1 MFGWLLFVRAR
12 ALLLAVVRRVDPG
25 RPRYLLVPVLVG
37 CAVLAAWQL
46 RTAFIPV
53 VGEHN
58 WRQADTY
65 SIAFNFVHES
75 PDFFHPRIDW
85 SRGRS
90 GVMGMEAP
98 IYPFLCSIAMRVFG
112 DAPAIAR
119 LVSWVLFALGVG
131 MAARSLRPRSKRS
144 VAVGFVVMALTSPM
158 MLFESRQIQPD
169 AAMVAFL
176 MIAAALFHE
185 SSKSNARKTFGL
197 GLAAYTVA
205 VLTKSPALC
214 IAPALWMLSWSGGAI
229 TRARVVSRGLWFLVP
244 LFAFAAWSEWS
255 KHLDATYAAGEAYFW
270 TGFEWSR
277 VIADV
282 QNQDLVRNVLLRIV
296 PGYAVSWVLFPAVL
310 AGIVLGFERE
320 NRPIAIPML
329 LWLAIGVAFCVAF
342 SGRVRTHWYYALIVA
357 PPLAYL
363 GALALGRLFDLMR
376 ALDRP
381 SFVSMWAAAFVLLAL
396 VTSPLAGGP
405 LRSLG
410 DVPGA
415 SDFPSFT
422 TWVGESGLLALA
434 LFEAI
439 AVAVT
444 FVPRFPHA
452 RAAYV
457 GLVVLGCGLALP
469 RAWHDAREAL
479 LWRARAPEWQRVE
492 ADAAEL
498 RRAVDA
504 VSTRSDLFVVDGEN
518 PWYLHLALRKGW
530 VHEPHELDRAR
541 LAAYAARG
549 ARFFVHF
556 TDHGEVPAGVRG
568 RAPLAR
574 GERWQLHCIDP
585 GGCNAPVASVG
596 GETRLLGAR

>member
-1 MFGWLLFVRAR
+1 MLGWLFFVRAR
-12 ALLLAVVRRVDPG
+12 ALLLGVFRCVDPG
-25 RPRYLLVPVLVG
+25 RPRYLLVPVLIG
-37 CAVLAAWQL
+37 CAVLAGWQL

-75 PDFFHPRIDW
+75 ADFFHPRIDW

-98 IYPFLCSIAMRVFG
+98 IYPFLCSLAMRAFG

-119 LVSWVLFALGVG
+119 LVSWALFALGMA

-144 VAVGFVVMALTSPM
+144 VAVGFVVMALSSPM

-185 SSKSNARKTFGL
+185 SSKSNDPRGDRRAFAFGL
-197 GLAAYTVA
+197 GAYTIA

-214 IAPALWMLSWSGGAI
+214 VAPALWMLSWSAGPI
-229 TRARVVSRGLWFLVP
+229 TGRRLLSRGLWFAVP
-244 LFAFAAWSEWS
+244 LVSFAAWSAWS
-255 KHLDATYAAGEAYFW
+255 KHLDVTYAGGEAYFW
-270 TGFEWSR
+270 TGFEWAR

-282 QNQDLVRNVLLRIV
+282 QSQDLVRNVLLRIL

-310 AGIVLGFERE
+310 AGVVLAFERE
-320 NRPIAIPML
+320 NRPVAIPML
-329 LWLAIGVAFCVAF
+329 LWLVIGAAFCVAF
-342 SGRVRTHWYYALIVA
+342 AGRVRTHWYYALIVA

-363 GALALGRLFDLMR
+363 GAIALGRLFDLMR
-376 ALDRP
+376 AIERP
-381 SFVSMWAAAFVLLAL
+381 SFVSIWAAAFVLLAL
-396 VTSPLAGGP
+396 ITSPLAGGP

-410 DVPGA
+410 GVPGA

-434 LFEAI
+434 VFE
-439 AVAVT
+439 AVAVAIT
-444 FVPRFPHA
+444 FVPRFPYA
-452 RAAYV
+452 RATYV

-479 LWRARAPEWQRVE
+479 LWRARAPEWSSVQ
-492 ADAAEL
+492 ADTTEL

-504 VSTRSDLFVVDGEN
+504 VSTRGDLFVVDGDN

-530 VHEPHELDRAR
+530 VHEAGELDRAR
-541 LAAYAARG
+541 LAGYAARG
-549 ARFFVHF
+549 ARFFIHF
-556 TDHGEVPAGVRG
+556 ADHGETPPGVRG
-568 RAPLAR
+568 RRPIAS

-585 GGCNAPVASVG
+585 RGCEPRVALNA
-596 GETRLLGAR
+596 R